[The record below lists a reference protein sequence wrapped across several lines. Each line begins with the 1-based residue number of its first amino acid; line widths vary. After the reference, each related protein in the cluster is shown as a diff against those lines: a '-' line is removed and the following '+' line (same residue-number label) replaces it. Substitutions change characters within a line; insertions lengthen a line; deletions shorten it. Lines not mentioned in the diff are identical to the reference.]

1 MVHYQELKGQRAPPL
16 SLVDHNGQ
24 PFEFK
29 PLEGA
34 LRTVL
39 FFMSGF
45 NTSSLKQ
52 VTLVQD
58 LIEEREAAGKAKMQV
73 LGVLNSARN
82 PSKLADLAHGRG
94 LTVSTSFNLCR
105 PQRRS
110 SILKYTLL
118 NDPMG
123 VARNAYGAVGERR
136 LAQIVKKT
144 FRLAPELWVDHVTFV
159 IDERGVFATPSHQ
172 Q

>member
-58 LIEEREAAGKAKMQV
+58 LIEGASVLWLRPVAGAYSRPFLAEREAAGKAKMQV

-94 LTVSTSFNLCR
+94 LTVSTSFNFV
-105 PQRRS
+105 PS
-110 SILKYTLL
+110 STSIIHSEVY
-118 NDPMG
+118 
-123 VARNAYGAVGERR
+123 
-136 LAQIVKKT
+136 IV
-144 FRLAPELWVDHVTFV
+144 E
-159 IDERGVFATPSHQ
+159 
-172 Q
+172 

>member
-24 PFEFK
+24 PFEFE

-34 LRTVL
+34 LRTIL

-52 VTLVQD
+52 VSLVQD
-58 LIEEREAAGKAKMQV
+58 LIDERDAAGKAKMQV

-82 PSKLADLAHGRG
+82 PSKLGDLAHGRG
-94 LTVSTSFNLCR
+94 LT
-105 PQRRS
+105 
-110 SILKYTLL
+110 YTLL

-136 LAQIVKKT
+136 LTQIVKKT

-159 IDERGVFATPSHQ
+159 IDERGVVRCVQPLSPVM
-172 Q
+172 